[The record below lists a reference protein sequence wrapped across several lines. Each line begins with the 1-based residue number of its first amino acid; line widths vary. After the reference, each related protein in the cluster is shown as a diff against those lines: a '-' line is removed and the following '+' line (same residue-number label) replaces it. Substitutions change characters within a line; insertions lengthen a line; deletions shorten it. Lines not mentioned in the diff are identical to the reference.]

1 MGTYF
6 THMQV
11 ILAPNPWPH
20 PPKITKNNRKR
31 KNFVNSNHNGCF
43 IHQHTTVFSILVL
56 SVVFRLMFFCL
67 GVFMSVGCEK
77 SRFDALQLCSLCIL
91 SSFFME
97 RAHLLKQS
105 GTMWSY
111 PSNVSAAGALL
122 SSLLVCYLMA
132 TLFWQHF
139 DRCDRS
145 SVWFCCSCKW
155 CDVWTSD
162 GSCSGTAKI

>member
-1 MGTYF
+1 ML
-6 THMQV
+6 V
-11 ILAPNPWPH
+11 ILAPTPSPH
-20 PPKITKNNRKR
+20 PPKIPKNNRKR
-31 KNFVNSNHNGCF
+31 KHFVNSNHNGCF

-67 GVFMSVGCEK
+67 GVFMSMGAKNHVLTHYNCAVCA
-77 SRFDALQLCSLCIL
+77 FL

-162 GSCSGTAKI
+162 FSCSGTAKI